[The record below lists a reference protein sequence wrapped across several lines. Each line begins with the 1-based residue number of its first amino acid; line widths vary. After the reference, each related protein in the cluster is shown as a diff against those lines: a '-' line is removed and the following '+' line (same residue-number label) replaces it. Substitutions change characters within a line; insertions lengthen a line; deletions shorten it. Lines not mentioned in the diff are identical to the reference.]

1 MKWIKRLLTV
11 ILICLAVLMI
21 PTGIIAYK
29 GYQRYKAVMTEE
41 PLEMK
46 INEIQSNPDYTT
58 LDQLP
63 EIYLDAV
70 VAVEDKRF
78 YSHPGIDA
86 ISLVRAVRNNIRAR
100 ALIEGG
106 STITQQLAKNLYF
119 EDDNDIVRK
128 AAEAMVSLVLEKRY
142 TKDEI
147 LELYVNCI
155 YFGESY
161 YCVYDASMGYF
172 GKIPAKM
179 SDYEST
185 MLAGTPNAPSAY
197 APTIS
202 MDLAVKRQRKVLDSM
217 VRERY
222 LTKKEADEIAEIG
235 ESDDRQ

>member
-1 MKWIKRLLTV
+1 MKWIKRLFTV
-11 ILICLAVLMI
+11 ILICLAILMV
-21 PTGIIAYK
+21 PAGIIAYQ
-29 GYQRYKAVMTEE
+29 GYQRYEAVMAEE
-41 PLEMK
+41 PLEIK

-58 LDQLP
+58 LEDLP
-63 EIYLDAV
+63 ETYLNAV

-86 ISLVRAVRNNIRAR
+86 ISLIRAVRNNIRAG

-147 LELYVNCI
+147 LELYVNGI

-172 GKIPAKM
+172 GKIPAEM

-185 MLAGTPNAPSAY
+185 ILAGTPNAPSAY
-197 APTIS
+197 APTVS
-202 MDLAVKRQRKVLDSM
+202 MELAVKRQKKVLESM
-217 VRERY
+217 VREGY
-222 LTKKEADEIAEIG
+222 LTQEEADEIAENA
-235 ESDDRQ
+235 EKNFN